1 MAKLNIPKTR
11 DLLQSFDFKTVFIE
25 ELGWSQPASRRP
37 VTFEAADEI
46 FLRAQIAELSGV
58 VVFEVIASDG
68 RIPDAK
74 TRAAIH
80 KQTAKLHHENL
91 LIFVDG
97 QRTQSLWYWV
107 KREEGKSYP
116 REHWYFN
123 GQPGDLFLSKL
134 SSMVVDISEFDES
147 GRLPIVEVASRLKKA
162 LDIEHVTKK
171 FYAEFQQ
178 EHIAFLEYIKGIDD
192 ERDRRWYASV
202 MLNRLMFVYF
212 LQKKYFINNGD
223 DQYLQNKL
231 AESRKRGRDL
241 YYSEFLTTLF
251 FEGFAK
257 PEKKPEVRALIGEVK
272 YLNGGLFLEHRIEL
286 DWKRINIADKAFD
299 NLFALFGRYSWNLND
314 TPGGEDNELNPDVL
328 GYIFEKYINQKAFGA
343 YYTRPEITEYLCERT
358 IHKLILDRVN
368 KPAIPGALPAR
379 QFESIAEMLMNLD
392 AQLCRE
398 LINDVLPDLRLLDP
412 ACGSGAFLVS
422 AMKTLIGVYS
432 AVIGRI
438 KFLSN
443 SNLTRWLKE
452 IEREHDPA
460 YFIKKKIITDNLFG
474 VDIMEEAVEIAKLRL
489 FLALVA
495 SAQTVDQ
502 LEPLPN
508 IDFNILAG
516 NSLIGL
522 MQVDAKEFDNRYG
535 QGHLFTGSY
544 YRQALEEKNRLIDTY
559 RHTAAYADD
568 LRRLRDNIE
577 TKKREAG
584 EALNDILLEDFGK
597 LGIKFEEATWD
608 DAKKK
613 EGKPKK
619 RALNIQDIKALRP
632 FHWGYEFDQIIN
644 ERGGFDAI
652 ITNPPWEVFQTD
664 EKEFFGEYVPTIKKK
679 NLRIED
685 WKKQQAT
692 LMEDPTLRTAWLD
705 YSSRFPHLSKFFK
718 NAPQYRNQ
726 ISIID
731 GRNVG
736 SKIDLYSYFVE
747 QSFNLLRP
755 GGRCG
760 ILTPGGV
767 YLDLGVKQLREMLL
781 SQTQLDSLFGLSNE
795 KFIFEGVHHAKKFC
809 VLVFQ
814 KGSPTDSFEA
824 AFRINPRDSVEPDD
838 LDVFLHSASEH
849 IRIPVQLVRQLSPNS
864 LSMMEF
870 KDQREVQIA
879 DKLSQFSLVGTWVEG
894 SWNLR
899 LSQEFNM
906 TTDSALF
913 RNSRGSTRLPLYEG
927 KMIHQFDH
935 KWGDARYWL
944 DEREA
949 AGVLLSSRERAVR
962 NAARKANIDWEDA
975 DDLLLDYRSYR
986 LAFRDVS
993 ASTNERTMIMT
1004 VLPPKVFCPHTMS
1017 LESVYGVQVYD
1028 GLIDPNKQSMTTKAR
1043 LYLCAIMNSFGV
1055 DWWLRLSVTSH
1066 LSFFFV
1072 YGVPVPRLTE
1082 SNPVFVSV
1090 GERTAKLICTTP
1102 EFDDLA
1108 NEVGLGSHKNG
1119 VTDPTERAKLRAEL
1133 DGMIA
1138 HLYGLTEEEFTHI
1151 LSTFPLVEQSV
1162 KDAALEAYRE
1172 LAPKPGDQE
1181 IAALI
1186 AKGESNQLEFKS
1198 SARWDFKQGKQNKV
1212 MEDIVVKTIAAFLN
1226 TDGGNLLIGVGDDRN
1241 VLGLDHDY
1249 KLFAKKD
1256 SRDAYE
1262 NFLTTLLL
1270 NNLGKDT
1277 SALISISIH
1286 QLDGKDVARV
1296 TAKPSPKPVF
1306 VKEEKYEHLYI
1317 RAGNSTRLLSTRE
1330 AIDYCKIRWQT

>member
-1 MAKLNIPKTR
+1 MAKLDIPKTR
-11 DLLQSFDFKTVFIE
+11 DLLQRFDFKTLFIE
-25 ELGWSQPASRRP
+25 ELGWSQPVSRRP
-37 VTFEAADEI
+37 VPFEAAGES

-58 VVFEVIASDG
+58 VVFEVKASDG
-68 RIPDAK
+68 RIPHAK

-80 KQTAKLHHENL
+80 KQTSKLHHENL

-97 QRTQSLWYWV
+97 KRTQSLWYWV

-162 LDIEHVTKK
+162 LDVERVTKK

-192 ERDRRWYASV
+192 ERDRRWYASI

-212 LQKKYFINNGD
+212 LQKKYFINHGD
-223 DQYLQNKL
+223 DLYLQNKL
-231 AESRKRGRDL
+231 AESRKRGCDL
-241 YYSEFLTTLF
+241 YYAEFLTTLF

-257 PEKKPEVRALIGEVK
+257 PEEERSQKARTLLGTIK

-286 DWKRINIADKAFD
+286 DWKRIHIADKAFD

-368 KPAIPGALPAR
+368 KPAVPGALPAR
-379 QFESIAEMLMNLD
+379 QFETIADMLMNLD

-522 MQVDAKEFDNRYG
+522 MQVDDKEFDNRYG

-559 RHTAAYADD
+559 RHTATYADD

-577 TKKREAG
+577 TKKREAK
-584 EALNDILLEDFGK
+584 EALDEILLEDFGK

-608 DAKKK
+608 ETKKR
-613 EGKPKK
+613 EGKLKK
-619 RALNIQDIKALRP
+619 RALNIEDIKVLSP

-652 ITNPPWEVFQTD
+652 ITNPPWEIFKPNA
-664 EKEFFGEYVPTIKKK
+664 KEFFEEYSDLVTKKKMTIKDFEKAQEK
-679 NLRIED
+679 LLANKEVRD
-685 WKKQQAT
+685 
-692 LMEDPTLRTAWLD
+692 AWLE
-705 YSSRFPHLSKFFK
+705 YQSGFPYLS
-718 NAPQYRNQ
+718 AYYRSADQYRNQ
-726 ISIID
+726 ISIINGKKAGTD
-731 GRNVG
+731 IN
-736 SKIDLYSYFVE
+736 LYKLFLE
-747 QSFNLLRP
+747 QCFNLLGP
-755 GGRCG
+755 HGRCG
-760 ILTPGGV
+760 IILQGGI
-767 YLDLGVKQLREMLL
+767 YTDLGSKQLREMLL
-781 SQTQLDSLFGLSNE
+781 GQCQLDSLFGLSNE
-795 KFIFEGVHHAKKFC
+795 KFIFENVHHAQKFC
-809 VLVFQ
+809 LLTFE
-814 KGSPTDSFEA
+814 KGGETDSFRA
-824 AFRINPRDSVEPDD
+824 AFRINPREAVSSKHLWD
-838 LDVFLHSASEH
+838 LLHSPPQHVSLSVA
-849 IRIPVQLVRQLSPNS
+849 LVRRLSPDS
-864 LSMMEF
+864 LSIIEI
-870 KDQREVQIA
+870 KNDVDLRIA
-879 DKLSQFSLVGTWVEG
+879 EKILAFPLLGERIEEK
-894 SWNLR
+894 WNLILTR
-899 LSQEFNM
+899 EFDM
-906 TTDSALF
+906 TNDSALF
-913 RNSRGSTRLPLYEG
+913 KTSPGKGRLPLYEG
-927 KMIHQFDH
+927 KMIHQFTNEF
-935 KWGDARYWL
+935 AEPRYWVN
-944 DEREA
+944 EREGRTSLLGREND
-949 AGVLLSSRERAVR
+949 AGQ
-962 NAARKANIDWEDA
+962 N
-975 DDLLLDYRSYR
+975 LDYQKYR
-986 LAFRDVS
+986 LGFRDVA
-993 ASTNERTMIMT
+993 ASTNERTMIASI
-1004 VLPPKVFCPHTMS
+1004 VPPGTFCGNTLITTTAPDKGS
-1017 LESVYGVQVYD
+1017 ELIFIA
-1028 GLIDPNKQSMTTKAR
+1028 GL
-1043 LYLCAIMNSFGV
+1043 LNSFVV
-1055 DWWLRLSVTSH
+1055 DYSIRQKVTNHCNMFYVYQLSI
-1066 LSFFFV
+1066 
-1072 YGVPVPRLTE
+1072 PRLTPHDFAFPPIL
-1082 SNPVFVSV
+1082 N
-1090 GERTAKLICTTP
+1090 RAAKLICTTP

-1108 NEVGLGSHKNG
+1108 REVGLGSHKNG
-1119 VTDPTERAKLRAEL
+1119 VTDPAERAKLRAEL

-1172 LAPKPGDQE
+1172 LASKPGDQE

-1226 TDGGNLLIGVGDDRN
+1226 TDGGNLLIGVDDERN
-1241 VLGLDHDY
+1241 VIGLDHDY
-1249 KLFAKKD
+1249 KLFGKKD

-1270 NNLGKDT
+1270 NSLGKDT
-1277 SALISISIH
+1277 SVLISISIH

-1296 TAKPSPKPVF
+1296 TTKPSPKPVF

>member
-11 DLLQSFDFKTVFIE
+11 DLLQGFDFKTVFIE

-37 VTFEAADEI
+37 VPFDAADES

-58 VVFEVIASDG
+58 VVFEVTASDG

-107 KREEGKSYP
+107 KREEGKSFP

-162 LDIEHVTKK
+162 LDVEHVTKK

-192 ERDRRWYASV
+192 ERDRRWYASI

-223 DQYLQNKL
+223 DLYLRNKL
-231 AESRKRGRDL
+231 VESRERGRDL
-241 YYSEFLTTLF
+241 YYPEFLTTLF

-257 PEKKPEVRALIGEVK
+257 PEEERSEKARTLLGTIK

-392 AQLCRE
+392 AQLCGE

-422 AMKTLIGVYS
+422 GMKTLIGVYS

-438 KFLSN
+438 KFLSS
-443 SNLTRWLKE
+443 SNLTRWLKG

-522 MQVDAKEFDNRYG
+522 MHVDDHEFDKRYA
-535 QGHLFTGSY
+535 QGHLFVKP
-544 YRQALEEKNRLIDTY
+544 YREVLAEKNRLIDNY
-559 RHTAAYADD
+559 RRTTSYADD
-568 LRRLRDNIE
+568 LRKLRDSIDE
-577 TKKREAG
+577 KKKEALG
-584 EALNDILLEDFGK
+584 TLNDILLHSFVD

-619 RALNIQDIKALRP
+619 RALRIQDIEAQRP

-652 ITNPPWEVFQTD
+652 ITNPPWEVFKPQA
-664 EKEFFGEYVPTIKKK
+664 KEFFSEYSGLVTKNRMTIKEFEK
-679 NLRIED
+679 E
-685 WKKQQAT
+685 QAKL
-692 LMEDPTLRTAWLD
+692 LMSADIRKAWLE
-705 YSSRFPHLSKFFK
+705 YQTRFPYVSQYFRSV
-718 NAPQYRNQ
+718 PQYTNQ
-726 ISIID
+726 IAIINGKRAGTD
-731 GRNVG
+731 IN
-736 SKIDLYSYFVE
+736 SYKLFLE
-747 QSFNLLRP
+747 QCFNLLRAS
-755 GGRCG
+755 GRCG
-760 ILTPGGV
+760 ILVPTGI
-767 YLDLGVKQLREMLL
+767 YSDLGAKQLREVLF
-781 SQTQLDSLFGLSNE
+781 SKCALDTLVGLSNE
-795 KFIFEGVHHAKKFC
+795 RFLFEGVDHRFKFC
-809 VLVFQ
+809 LLTFE
-814 KGSPTDSFEA
+814 KGGITDSFRA
-824 AFRINPRDSVEPDD
+824 AFRMQPREAISPSY
-838 LDVFLHSASEH
+838 LSSFLHNKFAH
-849 IRIPVQLVRQLSPNS
+849 VVIPVSLVRRLSPES
-864 LSMMEF
+864 ISVMEF
-870 KDQREVQIA
+870 KVDMDISIA
-879 DKLSQFSLVGTWVEG
+879 EKMMAFPCLGEKIG
-894 SWNLR
+894 GKWNLALTR
-899 LSQEFNM
+899 EFDM
-906 TTDSALF
+906 TNDSNLF
-913 RNSRGSTRLPLYEG
+913 RAEPSQGRLPLYEG

-935 KWGDARYWL
+935 KFKTPRYWI
-944 DEREA
+944 DESK
-949 AGVLLSSRERAVR
+949 G
-962 NAARKANIDWEDA
+962 RKAVA
-975 DDLLLDYRSYR
+975 RRSDTDKGQELSYEKHR
-986 LAFRDVS
+986 LAFRDIARNTDMRTLIAAIIPRRVFAGNTIILSQEFRRNDELLFVLAAFNSLACDYVIRQKVS
-993 ASTNERTMIMT
+993 AHCNM
-1004 VLPPKVFCPHTMS
+1004 FY
-1017 LESVYGVQVYD
+1017 VYQ
-1028 GLIDPNKQSMTTKAR
+1028 L
-1043 LYLCAIMNSFGV
+1043 
-1055 DWWLRLSVTSH
+1055 
-1066 LSFFFV
+1066 
-1072 YGVPVPRLTE
+1072 PVPRLTPDDAAF
-1082 SNPVFVSV
+1082 SPIVSRAA
-1090 GERTAKLICTTP
+1090 ELTCTTP

-1108 NEVGLGSHKNG
+1108 REVGLGSHKNG

-1151 LSTFPLVEQSV
+1151 LSTFPIVEQSV

-1186 AKGESNQLEFKS
+1186 AKGESAELEFKA
-1198 SARWDFKQGKQNKV
+1198 SARWDMRQDKPNKE
-1212 MEDIVVKTIAAFLN
+1212 MEAVIIKTVASFLN
-1226 TDGGNLLIGVGDDRN
+1226 AEAGGTLLIGVEDNGN
-1241 VLGLDHDY
+1241 VLGLQHDY
-1249 KLFAKKD
+1249 KTLGRKQD
-1256 SRDAYE
+1256 RDGFE
-1262 NFLTTLLL
+1262 NWLTTLLL
-1270 NNLGKDT
+1270 DAYGKDT
-1277 SALISISIH
+1277 SPLIRITFHEVES
-1286 QLDGKDVARV
+1286 KEVCRV
-1296 TAKPSPKPVF
+1296 IAQPSPKPVF
-1306 VKEEKYEHLYI
+1306 VRDDKAEHLYI
-1317 RAGNSTRLLSTRE
+1317 RTGNSTRLLSTRE
-1330 AIDYCKIRWQT
+1330 AIEYCKMRWR

>member
-11 DLLQSFDFKTVFIE
+11 DLLQGFDFKTVFIE

-37 VTFEAADEI
+37 VTFEAADEN

-223 DQYLQNKL
+223 DLYLQNKL
-231 AESRKRGRDL
+231 AESRERGRDL

-257 PEKKPEVRALIGEVK
+257 PEEDRSEKARSLLGTIK

-286 DWKRINIADKAFD
+286 DWKRIHIADKAFD

-443 SNLTRWLKE
+443 ANLTRWLKE

-508 IDFNILAG
+508 MDFNILAG
-516 NSLIGL
+516 NSLIGF
-522 MQVDAKEFDNRYG
+522 MHVDDHDFDKRHT
-535 QGHLFTGSY
+535 QGHLFVKP
-544 YRQALEEKNRLIDTY
+544 YRDVLAEKNRLIENY
-559 RHTAAYADD
+559 RRTTSYADD
-568 LRRLRDNIE
+568 LRILRDNIDE
-577 TKKREAG
+577 KKKEALG
-584 EALNDILLEDFGK
+584 TLNDILLNSFVS

-619 RALNIQDIKALRP
+619 RALSIEDVEALRP

-652 ITNPPWEVFQTD
+652 ITNPPWEVYQTD
-664 EKEFFGEYVPTIKKK
+664 EKEFFQDYVPTIKKK
-679 NLRIED
+679 KLRIED
-685 WKKQQAT
+685 WKTQQAA
-692 LMEDPTLRTAWLD
+692 LMRDDVLRSLWLS
-705 YSSRFPHLSKFFK
+705 YASRFPHVTRYFK
-718 NAPQYRNQ
+718 LAQQYENQ
-726 ISIID
+726 ISIVN

-736 SKIDLYSYFVE
+736 SKINLYTYFLE
-747 QSFNLLRP
+747 QCFNLLRE
-755 GGRCG
+755 GGECG
-760 ILTPGGV
+760 IVIPSGIYT
-767 YLDLGVKQLREMLL
+767 DLGTKQLREMLF
-781 SQTQLDSLFGLSNE
+781 SRSVITGLFGFENRKE
-795 KFIFEGVHHAKKFC
+795 IFEGVHRSYKFVVLTFKRGKKTKAF
-809 VLVFQ
+809 
-814 KGSPTDSFEA
+814 PA
-824 AFRINPRDSVEPDD
+824 AFMS
-838 LDVFLHSASEH
+838 LDVEELETFPRYGGLTLQVDL
-849 IRIPVQLVRQLSPNS
+849 IRRLSPDS
-864 LSMMEF
+864 LSLMEF
-870 KDQREVQIA
+870 KSALDIKIA
-879 DKLSQFSLVGTWVEG
+879 ESTLRFPLLGATDG
-894 SWNLR
+894 SWQISLT
-899 LSQEFNM
+899 QEFNM
-906 TTDSALF
+906 TTDSHLF
-913 RNSRGSTRLPLYEG
+913 KTQLAARRLPLYEG
-927 KMIHQFDH
+927 KTIHQFDNRYSEI
-935 KWGDARYWL
+935 RYWV
-944 DEREA
+944 DERK
-949 AGVLLSSRERAVR
+949 GRA
-962 NAARKANIDWEDA
+962 
-975 DDLLLDYRSYR
+975 LLLGRDSDAGQKLDYQAYR
-986 LAFRDVS
+986 LGYRDI
-993 ASTNERTMIMT
+993 ARSTDSRTMISAVIPPAFHGNKLPT
-1004 VLPPKVFCPHTMS
+1004 VRVFDGNGNRLITDVDQMF
-1017 LESVYGVQVYD
+1017 LASV
-1028 GLIDPNKQSMTTKAR
+1028 L
-1043 LYLCAIMNSFGV
+1043 NSFV
-1055 DWWLRLSVTSH
+1055 LDFIIRMKVSATIN
-1066 LSFFFV
+1066 FFYV
-1072 YGVPVPRLTE
+1072 YQLPVPRLTQNDPFF
-1082 SNPVFVSV
+1082 NPIVH
-1090 GERTAKLICTTP
+1090 RAARLICTTP

-1108 NEVGLGSHKNG
+1108 HEVGLGSHKNG

-1151 LSTFPLVEQSV
+1151 LSTFPIVEQSV

-1198 SARWDFKQGKQNKV
+1198 SARWDFKQGKPNKL

-1226 TDGGNLLIGVGDDRN
+1226 TDGGNLLIGVDDERN

-1249 KLFAKKD
+1249 KLFGKKD

-1262 NFLTTLLL
+1262 NFLNILLL

-1296 TAKPSPKPVF
+1296 TVKPSPKPVF

-1330 AIDYCKIRWQT
+1330 AIDYCKIHWPT